1 MKNPQSIFNLPQVS
15 YSLTIP
21 FIYLSSKWLSFQEI
35 KVILFCF
42 LHVLNIFLC
51 ASVGQHHVKVLFS
64 QLCLTLCNPTNYTPP
79 LSTEFARQEYW
90 SGLPFYSPGD
100 LPNSGIEPRSLALQA
115 DALLSE
121 PPGKPYTNTTSLI
134 PIEM

>member
-42 LHVLNIFLC
+42 LMSKQQRVN
-51 ASVGQHHVKVLFS
+51 
-64 QLCLTLCNPTNYTPP
+64 N
-79 LSTEFARQEYW
+79 
-90 SGLPFYSPGD
+90 
-100 LPNSGIEPRSLALQA
+100 
-115 DALLSE
+115 
-121 PPGKPYTNTTSLI
+121 
-134 PIEM
+134 